1 MHRPPGVTFN
11 SCTTGSTVLG
21 HLRNLII
28 HRVIVEDT
36 VIDRCK
42 GCVVSAVVVVVQL
55 HDQVVVI
62 VGRWIRSVICSRRWR
77 KQIVTGGTG
86 AQTIR
91 RTWSALPASS
101 KGGRPCNG
109 MTTLHAFPLVV
120 VALVNAH
127 SGQDSK
133 ELARGIAGIIVT
145 ARAGIV
151 PVAVAHGAIGRIG

>member
-1 MHRPPGVTFN
+1 MNRLPEVTFN

-21 HLRNLII
+21 HLRSLFI
-28 HRVIVEDT
+28 HLVIVEDT
-36 VIDRCK
+36 VIDRWK
-42 GCVVSAVVVVVQL
+42 GCVVSAVVVVQL

-62 VGRWIRSVICSRRWR
+62 VGRWIPTVICSRRWR

-101 KGGRPCNG
+101 KGGRRCNG
-109 MTTLHAFPLVV
+109 MTTLYAFPLVV

-133 ELARGIAGIIVT
+133 ELARGIASIIVT
-145 ARAGIV
+145 ARAGIG
-151 PVAVAHGAIGRIG
+151 PVAIAHGAIGRIG